1 MLYALFFFL
10 DAVGFYKKF
19 GFLEVI
25 PPRMLAEGKVAGV
38 SPFPSRHRT
47 SSSLATVTS
56 DMRLES
62 GVVRADPTV
71 LALLQFSKPNQMLLE
86 LFPTSDTQSRN

>member
-1 MLYALFFFL
+1 MSGHESAKLSADLPTVPLCSTPFSFFL

-38 SPFPSRHRT
+38 SPFP
-47 SSSLATVTS
+47 
-56 DMRLES
+56 
-62 GVVRADPTV
+62 
-71 LALLQFSKPNQMLLE
+71 
-86 LFPTSDTQSRN
+86 